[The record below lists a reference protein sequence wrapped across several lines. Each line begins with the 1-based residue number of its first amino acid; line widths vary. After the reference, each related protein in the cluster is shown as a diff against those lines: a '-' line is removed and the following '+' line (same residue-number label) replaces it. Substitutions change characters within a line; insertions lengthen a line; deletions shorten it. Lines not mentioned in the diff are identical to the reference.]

1 MTKEFIIYDT
11 EYWTDEGVMQRG
23 WMGLEDHPPVLI
35 QIGAYKVKA
44 DDDLTIVD
52 EFIHYCKPVDENG
65 DDLPVTPYFTN
76 LTNITLETVEKEGL
90 TAEEILN
97 KFKDFA
103 GNSNIYSYGRDDYVS
118 LLMSSYV
125 NGFKMPIGIKQF
137 NDIRRLLAKKGLC
150 KDVVLGNTSGS
161 LHKHFNISLDGHHV
175 HDARDDAL
183 SILVSLR
190 EMLKSEEYSL
200 SKADLIK

>member
-1 MTKEFIIYDT
+1 MSNEFIIYDT
-11 EYWTDEGVMQRG
+11 EYWTDEGVMKRN

-35 QIGAYKVKA
+35 QIGGYKVKA

-65 DDLPVTPYFTN
+65 DPLPITQYFTD
-76 LTNITLETVEKEGL
+76 LTNITPEIIEKEGIP
-90 TAEEILN
+90 AEDILN
-97 KFKDFA
+97 KFKNFVGD
-103 GNSNIYSYGRDDYVS
+103 SHIYSYGRDDYVS

-125 NGFKMPIGIKQF
+125 NDFKMPISIKQF
-137 NDIRRLLAKKGLC
+137 SDIRRLLAETGLEE
-150 KDVVLGNTSGS
+150 DVIFSHTSGS
-161 LHKHFNISLDGHHV
+161 LHKYFNANIDGMHV

-190 EMLKSEEYSL
+190 EMLKDNKYSL
-200 SKADLIK
+200 KSEDLV